1 MIKVSN
7 IVILGIVILFHY
19 GLFYTVFSSHPQK
32 QYERNLTVSGTI
44 LEATIIEVTDSFL
57 SKAPSASVR
66 AKLSVQDIITTENS
80 DNKTESVDEIPRV
93 NPRSLVEQAN
103 EKAKEN
109 EQRVTAK
116 TESQRQERINP
127 SSQNQTA
134 IRNERK
140 SSAQNREHS
149 VTSQQ
154 FVPPSHKGIELGNR
168 RPKYPELSL
177 RRKEEG
183 QVTLMAKVL
192 PSGRAEYV
200 SIHKSSGYA
209 RLDNAA
215 RTAAQKYRYR
225 AAEQS
230 GKKISYDYFFTV
242 TFKIDNK

>member
-19 GLFYTVFSSHPQK
+19 GLFHTVFSSHPQK

-44 LEATIIEVTDSFL
+44 LEATIIEVTDPFL

-80 DNKTESVDEIPRV
+80 DNKTESVDEIRRV
-93 NPRSLVEQAN
+93 NLRSLV

-134 IRNERK
+134 MRNEIK

-154 FVPPSHKGIELGNR
+154 FAPPSHKGIELGNR